1 MDANMTVMAAEVVS
15 LMPKPPKD
23 KFLLT
28 WSLSFL
34 LGVGILLPWN
44 IFITESRYFDTR
56 VHEPP
61 YPPLLA
67 NNFESLFAA
76 VYQGSSCATL
86 TLLVA
91 MRGKIK
97 DVYRV
102 LIPLV
107 VRSLPRR
114 QKPFIVGGSRV
125 TYCVCMVSHTRSTT
139 KSECMTLSTH
149 QMTASTGRL
158 Q

>member
-1 MDANMTVMAAEVVS
+1 MGVPLSARRKRSHDGGERGVDAKMAVMAAEVVS

-86 TLLVA
+86 TLFVA

-102 LIPLV
+102 LIPLL
-107 VRSLPRR
+107 VRSFASP
-114 QKPFIVGGSRV
+114 QEPFIVCEARV
-125 TYCVCMVSHTRSTT
+125 
-139 KSECMTLSTH
+139 
-149 QMTASTGRL
+149 
-158 Q
+158 